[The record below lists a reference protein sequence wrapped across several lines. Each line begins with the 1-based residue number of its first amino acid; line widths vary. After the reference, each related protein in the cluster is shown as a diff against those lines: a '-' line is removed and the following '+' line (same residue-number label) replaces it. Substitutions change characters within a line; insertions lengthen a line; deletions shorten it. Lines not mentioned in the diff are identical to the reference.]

1 MTDSTAAGTIV
12 SAHPRTYAPLA
23 VAALVGHPRAG
34 SRTEKAALATA
45 DAIVDALNTAG
56 VLAQRATDL
65 IGAEVAPDVFG
76 PASQAVAERVDRVA
90 EADIVVVTTPTF
102 RGSYTGLLKALLDL
116 SGRQAWVGT
125 VAVPFQ
131 VVGAPGHTLAADLH
145 LRPLLLELGATTPTP
160 ALVAEDSWFAD
171 GTFDARLGAWIGQA
185 LPALAAVAHALPR
198 AAAQARPH
206 R

>member
-1 MTDSTAAGTIV
+1 MTENAAAGTTLP
-12 SAHPRTYAPLA
+12 ARPTTYAPLA

-34 SRTEKAALATA
+34 SRTEKAALTVA

-56 VLAQRATDL
+56 VLAERGTDL
-65 IGAEVAPDVFG
+65 IGAEVAADVFG
-76 PASQAVAERVDRVA
+76 PASQAVAARVDRVA
-90 EADIVVVTTPTF
+90 DADIVVVTTPTF
-102 RGSYTGLLKALLDL
+102 RGAYTGLLKALLDL
-116 SGRQAWVGT
+116 SGRDSWVST

-145 LRPLLLELGATTPTP
+145 LRPLLLELGATTPTA

-171 GTFDARLGAWIGQA
+171 GTFEARLGAWVEQA
-185 LPALAAVAHALPR
+185 LPVLAAVAHALPR
-198 AAAQARPH
+198 AGRTS